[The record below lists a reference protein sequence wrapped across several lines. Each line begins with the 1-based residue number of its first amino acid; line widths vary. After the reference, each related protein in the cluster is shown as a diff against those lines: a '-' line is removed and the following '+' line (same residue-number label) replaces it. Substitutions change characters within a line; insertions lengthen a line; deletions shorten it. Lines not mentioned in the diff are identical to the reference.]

1 MQARFTYRA
10 EADFRLISGPAGVSR
25 FQFSKDGYAEMPR
38 ADYDVLIIGAGL
50 SGIGVARYLKTEC
63 PGKRFA
69 ILEGRARMGGTWD
82 LFRYPGIRSD
92 SDMHTMGYAFKPW
105 KHAKAI
111 SEGHLIRGYI
121 EETARENGLD
131 PLIRY
136 DHQVRRAEYDSAA
149 ALWRLTCATPEGE
162 VALTTRFLFL
172 ASGYYK
178 YDEGYLPEI
187 AGMEDFAGQMIHPQ
201 FWPEEYDPAGR
212 RIAVI
217 GSGAT
222 AVTLTPTLAETAA
235 QVIQVQRSPTYVVNR
250 PSKDRIGT
258 VLKRMIPG
266 RAGYSLARWRII
278 LAGQMRRKRMA
289 KDIRATKRM
298 MVGAIGKELEGKVP
312 EWEKHFTP
320 GYWPGQQRI
329 CVVPDGDFFEA
340 LKGGRAEMVT
350 GEIERIL
357 PEGIRMKDGR
367 LLEVDTIVTA
377 TGLVLDYFGGMEVSV
392 DGQRVE
398 PGKQLIFKGF
408 MYSNVPN
415 LLYFRGYT
423 NASWTLKV
431 DLVAEYACR
440 LLRYM
445 DRKGFVQVTPK
456 ATSEDFAQINTS
468 ISFTSGYFLR
478 VMHRL
483 PKHGQSFPWIHKQ
496 DYMWD
501 RKTLRRGD
509 VADGT
514 LSFSAEGE
522 AVPFPPEQQAGAA
535 AEIAAE

>member
-1 MQARFTYRA
+1 
-10 EADFRLISGPAGVSR
+10 
-25 FQFSKDGYAEMPR
+25 MPQI
-38 ADYDVLIIGAGL
+38 DYDVLIIGAGL
-50 SGIGVARYLKTEC
+50 SGIGVARYLKKEC

-69 ILEGRARMGGTWD
+69 ILEARDRMGGTWD

-105 KHAKAI
+105 KHTKAI
-111 SEGHLIRGYI
+111 SDGHLIRDYI
-121 EETARENGLD
+121 EETARENGLEER
-131 PLIRY
+131 IRY
-136 DHQVRRAEYDSAA
+136 GHKVLRAEYDSGATR
-149 ALWRLTCATPEGE
+149 WTLTCATPEGE
-162 VALTTRFLFL
+162 VTLTTRVLFL

-178 YDEGYLPEI
+178 YHEGYLP
-187 AGMEDFAGQMIHPQ
+187 DFPGYGDFEGEMIHPQ
-201 FWPEEYDPAGR
+201 FWPEGYNPKGR
-212 RIAVI
+212 RIAII

-222 AVTLTPTLAETAA
+222 AVTLTPTLAETAEK
-235 QVIQVQRSPTYVVNR
+235 VFQVQRSPTYVVSR
-250 PSKDRIGT
+250 PSEDRIGN
-258 VLKRMIPG
+258 VLKWAIPG

-289 KDIRATKRM
+289 KDIKATKRV
-298 MVGAIGKELEGKVP
+298 MVGAIGRELEGKVP
-312 EWEKHFTP
+312 DWETHFTP
-320 GYWPGQQRI
+320 SYWPGQQRI
-329 CVVPDGDFFEA
+329 CMVPDGDFFDA

-350 GEIERIL
+350 GEIERIV
-357 PEGIRMKDGR
+357 PEGIEMKDGR
-367 LLEVDTIVTA
+367 TLQVDTIITA

-392 DGQRVE
+392 DGQAVE
-398 PGKQLIFKGF
+398 PGKQLIFRGF

-440 LLRYM
+440 LLKHM
-445 DRKGFVQVTPK
+445 DRKGFTQVTPK
-456 ATSEDFAQINTS
+456 ATSEDFARISSS

-483 PKHGQSFPWIHKQ
+483 PKHGTTFPWIHKQ

-509 VADGT
+509 VDDGT
-514 LSFSAEGE
+514 LTFSKTGE
-522 AVPFPPEQQAGAA
+522 KVIFPPEQRADTPENMA
-535 AEIAAE
+535 AE